1 MEILSPEEWE
11 RRCSSAGPR
20 LARVL
25 QRRAAALALSMQSRA
40 VGNATRRPRSRTGTL
55 RRSIAGRVLQTG
67 RKVAEVDGESA
78 QLSLFGRTVQGSPL
92 TAILSAGGRTGGA
105 NVIYARVQD
114 RGATGADAIRPVN
127 RQWLALPDS
136 SVKTPAGVARYAS
149 PRDYPGKLWFHVIRG
164 GTGRQALAALLERV
178 GGKNVARWWLRK
190 EVEIPATGFARKAW
204 QATQA
209 EVPSVLGDALDVA
222 YETPGSI
229 AGDGR

>member
-1 MEILSPEEWE
+1 MEILTPEEWE

-40 VGNATRRPRSRTGTL
+40 VGNATRRLKSPTGNL

-67 RKVAEVDGESA
+67 RKVAEVEGQSA

-92 TAILSAGGRTGGA
+92 SVVLSAGGRVQNGA
-105 NVIYARVQD
+105 NVIYARIQD
-114 RGATGADAIRPVN
+114 QGKTGLRPVN
-127 RQWLALPDS
+127 RQWLAIPDD
-136 SVKTPAGVARYAS
+136 SVKNPGGQPRYAS
-149 PRDYPGKLWFHVIRG
+149 PRDYPRPLWFHIMQPGSGKSARAV
-164 GTGRQALAALLERV
+164 LLERV
-178 GGKNVARWWLRK
+178 GGKNVGRWWLRK
-190 EVEIPATGFARKAW
+190 EVDIPATHYARDAFR
-204 QATQA
+204 ATQA
-209 EVPSVLGDALDVA
+209 KVPSVLQDALAVA